1 MFKGALKRHAEGVAV
16 GKKKKA
22 DVSAKELAADMV
34 VGGLLAVLSPVISP
48 VPAMTYATIRAAD
61 YEKRLGRRRKGK
73 EIVLATGSISILS
86 IFSHSE
92 LIVGGL
98 RPRKPPHVM
107 SEPDQTSTA
116 L

>member
-1 MFKGALKRHAEGVAV
+1 M

-34 VGGLLAVLSPVISP
+34 VGGLLAVLSP